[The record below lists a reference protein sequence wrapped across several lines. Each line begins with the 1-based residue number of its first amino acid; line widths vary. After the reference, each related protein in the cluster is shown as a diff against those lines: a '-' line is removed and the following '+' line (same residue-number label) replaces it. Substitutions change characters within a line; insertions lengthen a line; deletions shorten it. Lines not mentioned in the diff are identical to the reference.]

1 MALTANLE
9 VDHYLDQELR
19 TYKVAATTTIYKG
32 ALVGLKSDGYARG
45 LVAGDKLVGL
55 AYEKIDN
62 SAGSDGD
69 KSVRVFTIGDFQLTL
84 TGATIAHLGAPVFA
98 TADGTL
104 ALTTSAGASY
114 VGTVIDVPATNTII
128 LRLDTQHRAVQTIRH
143 AVEDLAA
150 NADIAARAV
159 ASFDHDAWI
168 VGARVV
174 NQATA
179 ATGVDDS
186 NTSVH
191 TLKISTDTVVTET
204 FDSTTTF
211 PAANTA
217 RDLGAVANNH
227 AAAGSELTYTV
238 TNGTTADL
246 GPYILEVDYV

>member
-1 MALTANLE
+1 MALTANSE
-9 VDHYLDQELR
+9 VDHYVDQELR

-32 ALVGLKSDGYARG
+32 ALVGLKTDGYARG

-69 KSVRVFTIGDFQLTL
+69 LSVRVFTIGDFELTL
-84 TGATIAHLGAPVFA
+84 TGATIASLGRPVFA
-98 TADGTL
+98 SADGTL
-104 ALTTSAGASY
+104 TFTAHGGSY

-128 LRLDTQHRAVQTIRH
+128 LRIDPQRRAVKTARH

-150 NADIAARAV
+150 NGDIAARAV
-159 ASFDHDAWI
+159 ACFDHEAWI
-168 VGARVV
+168 VAARVV
-174 NQATA
+174 NQADA

-191 TLKISTDTVVTET
+191 TLKIGSDTVVAET
-204 FDSTTTF
+204 FDSTTAF
-211 PAANTA
+211 PAANTEA
-217 RDLGAVANNH
+217 DLGAVANNH
-227 AAAGSELTYTV
+227 AAAGDVLTYTV
-238 TNGTTADL
+238 VNGTTADL